1 MPALIT
7 AYRVMSMTVGTV
19 LVIFILIAMPQKYL
33 FDQPLGVEVIS
44 PLHGFLYAVFALI
57 VIMLGFSDRWSL
69 GRMVLILLAGTVPFV
84 SFYAEHRTVEFLR
97 AQGRLPARGGRSGAQ
112 NVDRAGDDQGRQPE

>member
-1 MPALIT
+1 MTTLIT
-7 AYRVMSMTVGTV
+7 AYRVMSMIVGTV

-33 FDQPLGVEVIS
+33 LDQPLGVEVIS
-44 PLHGFLYAVFALI
+44 PIHGFLYAVFALI

-97 AQGRLPARGGRSGAQ
+97 AEGRLAPAGGRSGAE
-112 NVDRAGDDQGRQPE
+112 NVDRSGDHEGRQPE